1 MTPCIALE
9 VPMALAEGQA
19 NRACA
24 ERVRRVRC
32 VRGRKETAFLRCVPL
47 GM

>member
-1 MTPCIALE
+1 
-9 VPMALAEGQA
+9 MALAEGQA

-24 ERVRRVRC
+24 ERVRG